1 MDKAIN
7 KYGNYSFQYDW
18 NVENCSEIWSSRK
31 AIMKGAKF
39 DNIGLRCISIAD
51 GSFETPCK
59 NCKQT
64 FGGHT
69 IIKDKD
75 LE

>member
-1 MDKAIN
+1 
-7 KYGNYSFQYDW
+7 
-18 NVENCSEIWSSRK
+18 
-31 AIMKGAKF
+31 MKGAKF